1 MSAIKEKM
9 AQDLKEAMK
18 SGETFKRDTLRLL
31 NSALKQVEVDKRI
44 VLSDEDVISIL
55 KSAFKQR
62 EDALESYLNAKRDD
76 LAQKEKQEMDIILS
90 YLPKQLSDEELR
102 DAVKGIIAE
111 VGAVGSKDLGKVMG
125 ASKKLSAVADGKRIS
140 AIAKELLS

>member
-1 MSAIKEKM
+1 MSIKEQM

-18 SGETFKRDTLRLL
+18 SGDTFKRDTLRLL

-44 VLSDEDVISIL
+44 VLSDEDVIGIL
-55 KSAFKQR
+55 KSAYKQR
-62 EDALESYLNAKRDD
+62 EDALEAYLNANRND

-90 YLPKQLSDEELR
+90 YLPKQLSDDELR
-102 DAVKGIIAE
+102 EAVKGLIAE
-111 VGAVGSKDLGKVMG
+111 VGAEGSKDLGKVMG
-125 ASKKLSAVADGKRIS
+125 VAKKLSSVADGRRIS

>member
-90 YLPKQLSDEELR
+90 YLPKQLSDDELKE
-102 DAVKGIIAE
+102 AVKGIIAE
-111 VGAVGSKDLGKVMG
+111 VGAKDGKDLGKVMG
-125 ASKKLSAVADGKRIS
+125 AAKKLSAIADGKRIS
-140 AIAKELLS
+140 AMAKELLS

>member
-1 MSAIKEKM
+1 MSIKEKM

-18 SGETFKRDTLRLL
+18 SGDTFKRDTLRLL

-44 VLSDEDVISIL
+44 ELSDDDVIGIL
-55 KSAFKQR
+55 KSAYKQR
-62 EDALESYLNAKRDD
+62 EDALEAYINASRED

-111 VGAVGSKDLGKVMG
+111 VGAKDGKDLGKVMG
-125 ASKKLSAVADGKRIS
+125 AAKKLSAIADGKRIS
-140 AIAKELLS
+140 AMAKELLS

>member
-31 NSALKQVEVDKRI
+31 NAALKQVEVDKRI

-111 VGAVGSKDLGKVMG
+111 VGAKDGKDLGKVMG
-125 ASKKLSAVADGKRIS
+125 AAKKLSAIADGKRIS
-140 AIAKELLS
+140 AMAKELLS